1 MCFLR
6 TRPGIKAA
14 PRVKTYVHLLLLRRA
29 GQKLHSSTLLSKY
42 RGAKVLSRQLLS
54 DFRGALPSTLLST
67 YLLTQPR
74 WRSTTCGG
82 RVRLSIGSPCR
93 FSLAGRGEALC
104 ARSSLRREDARRS
117 RLRVGLLQDELP
129 QVLASRAAS
138 PSPLAVPHPFQ
149 TPGGASTAC
158 RQTRGQENRIF
169 GIVSIKSLYDLYGFK
184 VLHSHF

>member
-1 MCFLR
+1 M
-6 TRPGIKAA
+6 
-14 PRVKTYVHLLLLRRA
+14 
-29 GQKLHSSTLLSKY
+29 
-42 RGAKVLSRQLLS
+42 
-54 DFRGALPSTLLST
+54 PSTLLST

-82 RVRLSIGSPCR
+82 RARLSVRRVGPV
-93 FSLAGRGEALC
+93 AGRGEALC

-169 GIVSIKSLYDLYGFK
+169 GIVSIIKKPIRPIRFQGTTQSFLKSKEFRVYLSQDKTESFN
-184 VLHSHF
+184 